1 MDNADKFI
9 TMDFR
14 GYNWNMTELKMFNNE
29 SVEVT
34 VSANSFRR
42 AGISKSGIVSIT
54 VRTFK
59 NNLPRINL

>member
-1 MDNADKFI
+1 MDHGVSFI
-9 TMDFR
+9 TMDFK
-14 GYNWNMTELKMFNNE
+14 GYNWNMTQLKNYNNE

-59 NNLPRINL
+59 NN